1 MSATA
6 IVMLLLF
13 FVVVLGFAIDWLL
26 DIFDVRL

>member
-13 FVVVLGFAIDWLL
+13 FTVVLGFAIDWLL
-26 DIFDVRL
+26 DIFDLRL